1 MQKRVKKK
9 ITKKVVKKV
18 VKKKVSKAKAPAFKF
33 SLSDKTLSSAISAL
47 KELDKRQKGAS
58 KDLLSMNEDSLLY
71 LTMVVNTLPEKI
83 NIKPTR
89 IEVPNGLY
97 GGPEKQFC
105 MIVSD
110 EFKKKFKSQLSDP
123 ELSAWKFLR
132 YDKLRRN
139 FKTFAEKRTL
149 FDSYDLFFCEGRV
162 YMLIK
167 KMLGKKFYERKK
179 YPFPIEF
186 DACLN
191 DGSKRKAKKSLVEV
205 LHFKDGD
212 VEHLKSFENHVL
224 DIGKF
229 KQLLGTL
236 AQNSTYFY
244 QGNGPEYTLKISRIS
259 AKMSNRKIIKNV
271 RVGTKFLLKYMIS
284 QGMKLK
290 SIRRI
295 CLKLGQSE
303 SFPVYSYLTPKE
315 KGFMRKAM
323 E

>member
-9 ITKKVVKKV
+9 ITKKVI
-18 VKKKVSKAKAPAFKF
+18 KKKSTKPKSKLPAFKF
-33 SLSDKTLSSAISAL
+33 SLSDKILSSAITGL
-47 KELDKRQKGAS
+47 KELDKRQKGES
-58 KDLLSMNEDSLLY
+58 KDLLSMNENSMLY
-71 LTMVVNTLPEKI
+71 LTMLVNTLPEKI

-89 IEVPNGLY
+89 IEIPNGIY

-123 ELSAWKFLR
+123 ALSAWKFLR

-149 FDSYDLFFCEGRV
+149 FDSYDLFFCEGRI

-205 LHFKDGD
+205 MHFKEGD
-212 VEHLKSFENHVL
+212 VEHLKSFDNHTL
-224 DIGKF
+224 DISKF
-229 KQLLGTL
+229 TELLNKL

-244 QGNGPEYTLKISRIS
+244 QGNGPEYNLKISRIS
-259 AKMSNRKIIKNV
+259 AKISNRKIIKNV

-315 KGFMRKAM
+315 KGFMKKIM

>member
-1 MQKRVKKK
+1 
-9 ITKKVVKKV
+9 
-18 VKKKVSKAKAPAFKF
+18 
-33 SLSDKTLSSAISAL
+33 
-47 KELDKRQKGAS
+47 
-58 KDLLSMNEDSLLY
+58 MNEKSMLY
-71 LTMVVNTLPEKI
+71 LTLLVNTLPEKV

-89 IEVPNGLY
+89 IEIPNGIY
-97 GGPEKQFC
+97 SGPEKQYC

-110 EFKKKFKSQLSDP
+110 EFKKKFKDQLSDP
-123 ELSAWKFLR
+123 SLSKWKFLR

-139 FKTFAEKRTL
+139 YKTYSEKRAL

-167 KMLGKKFYERKK
+167 KMLGKKFYARKK

-186 DACLN
+186 NNCLN
-191 DGSKRKAKKSLVEV
+191 DGSKIRKSKKTPPVEV
-205 LHFKDGD
+205 LHHKQGD
-212 VEHLKSFENHVL
+212 VSHLNSYDDLFLNL
-224 DIGKF
+224 TNF
-229 KQLLGTL
+229 KTLLEKL
-236 AQNSTYFY
+236 ADNSTFFY
-244 QGNGPEYTLKISRIS
+244 QGNGPEYNLKISRIS
-259 AKMSNRKIIKNV
+259 EDMNNKKIIKNI
-271 RVGTKFLLKYMIS
+271 RVGTKFLLKYMMS

-315 KGFMRKAM
+315 KGYMKKVI